1 MAKETPN
8 QTFRTPVYLEN
19 TENNNANVRALYIDQ
34 EGKVQVKREGSVI
47 FQDVPYTRLVESF
60 EDLIK
65 IFDKGSSSS
74 GTVPIF
80 EGKSYEFELTFV
92 VTTNSLVTEIF
103 FGMLGD
109 TANVENVRYTSECA
123 DFDVVGGTVARRRY
137 SDFDKN
143 SINDLVATVSNIY
156 AKIVGTFKCTADGY
170 LQPSVCLD
178 SDGFNTTT
186 TIGSNIKVNEIETS
200 SDIV

>member
-137 SDFDKN
+137 SDFYKN
-143 SINDLVATVSNIY
+143 
-156 AKIVGTFKCTADGY
+156 
-170 LQPSVCLD
+170 
-178 SDGFNTTT
+178 
-186 TIGSNIKVNEIETS
+186 
-200 SDIV
+200 